1 MPSCKPDFAHHSRD
15 THAVSC
21 VSREVSKMPHTNVAV
36 DGDAPSSVEL
46 LRIVSLQ
53 EAARLSAMSPDT
65 LKRRHAD
72 KIITLSPR
80 RLGMRVRDALMLSR
94 P

>member
-1 MPSCKPDFAHHSRD
+1 MPTTAIVHKQQAEP
-15 THAVSC
+15 TWL
-21 VSREVSKMPHTNVAV
+21 
-36 DGDAPSSVEL
+36 EL
-46 LRIVSLQ
+46 QRIVSLQ

-80 RLGMRVRDALMLSR
+80 RLGMRVRDALMLSSA
-94 P
+94 